1 MTRLDDGAIR
11 LRDGQTVWQ
20 AEALRPMPAPRS
32 PTVTQTDF
40 VIVGAGIT
48 GAFLAERLTRGGAS
62 CVVIDRHAPASGS
75 TAASTAML
83 LWELDASLLEL
94 EQRFGSVAAGRI
106 AHDCLERVRA
116 IGALAHGLNIAC
128 DFAFRPS
135 LYLAGDKLDATD
147 LREEA
152 RLRCHLG
159 ITGEVLDSGA
169 LAARGVI
176 GDGALLYGGAAEAD
190 PVKLARGL
198 LAAAVARRARIITPA
213 VAMVYETLPDGV
225 VVSTREGDVVR
236 ARWLVLANGYE
247 MPDFV
252 PVGRHHIVQTWA
264 IATEAIAQRPWA
276 GDALVWEASDPYLYM
291 RTTAEGRV
299 IVGGAD
305 EEGVDPAA
313 AARSTPAKTRE
324 LLAAGTGRCPGL
336 AGLQAEF
343 AWTGAFG
350 VTDDSLPFIGR
361 VPGRP
366 WCLAAYGYGGN
377 GITFSALAAE
387 LIAAELEGGPHAD
400 APLYAL
406 DRDG

>member
-11 LRDGQTVWQ
+11 LRDGATVWQ
-20 AEALRPMPAPRS
+20 SGMTPTKEAARLPRII
-32 PTVTQTDF
+32 QADF

-48 GAFLAERLTRGGAS
+48 GAFIAERLTRRGAS
-62 CVVIDRHAPASGS
+62 IAVIDRHAPASGS

-94 EQRFGSVAAGRI
+94 EQRFGAESAGRI
-106 AHDCLERVRA
+106 AQDCIERVQA
-116 IGALAHGLNIAC
+116 IGALANRLSIAC
-128 DFAFRPS
+128 DFAFRRS
-135 LYLAGDKLDATD
+135 LYLAGDKLDAAD

-152 RLRCHLG
+152 QLRGHLG
-159 ITGEVLDSGA
+159 IKGSFLDSDA
-169 LAARGVI
+169 LAARGVV

-198 LAAAVARRARIITPA
+198 LAAAVARGAEIITPA

-252 PVGRHHIVQTWA
+252 PVGRHQIVQTWA
-264 IATEAIAQRPWA
+264 IATEASARRPWV

-291 RTTAEGRV
+291 RTTADGRV
-299 IVGGAD
+299 IIGGAD
-305 EEGVDPAA
+305 EEGVEPATA
-313 AARSTPAKTRE
+313 KRSTPGKTRE
-324 LLAAGTGRCPGL
+324 LVLAGAGRCPGI
-336 AGLQAEF
+336 AGLEAEF

-350 VTDDSLPFIGR
+350 VTEDSLPFIGR
-361 VPGRP
+361 VPGKP

-387 LIAAELEGGPHAD
+387 LLSAEIDGQPHPD
-400 APLYAL
+400 ARLFAL

>member
-1 MTRLDDGAIR
+1 MR
-11 LRDGQTVWQ
+11 LREGATVWQ
-20 AEALRPMPAPRS
+20 TGLEPPKAAARLPR
-32 PTVTQTDF
+32 TTHADF

-48 GAFLAERLTRGGAS
+48 GAFLAERLTRGGGS
-62 CVVIDRHAPASGS
+62 VVVIDRHAPASGS

-94 EQRFGSVAAGRI
+94 EQRLGAEAAGRI
-106 AHDCLERVRA
+106 AQDCIERVQA
-116 IGALAHGLNIAC
+116 IGALVHRLNIPC
-128 DFAFRPS
+128 DFTFRQS
-135 LYLAGDKLDATD
+135 LYLAGDKLDAAD

-152 RLRCHLG
+152 GLRQHLG
-159 ITGEVLDSGA
+159 IKGAYLDSGK

-176 GDGALLYGGAAEAD
+176 GDGALLYGGAAEVD

-198 LAAAVARRARIITPA
+198 MAAAVARGAEIITPA

-252 PVGRHHIVQTWA
+252 PVGRHHTVQTWA
-264 IATEAIAQRPWA
+264 IATEAITQRPWA

-291 RTTAEGRV
+291 RTTADGRV

-305 EEGVDPAA
+305 EEGVDPATA
-313 AARSTPAKTRE
+313 QRSTPAKARE
-324 LLAAGTGRCPGL
+324 LLEAGTGRCPGI
-336 AGLQAEF
+336 AGLGAAF

-387 LIAAELEGGPHAD
+387 LLSAELEGRPHAD
-400 APLYAL
+400 ARLYAL

>member
-1 MTRLDDGAIR
+1 MPRLDDGVMR
-11 LRDGQTVWQ
+11 LREGQTVWQ
-20 AEALRPMPAPRS
+20 AGAPR
-32 PTVTQTDF
+32 PTPRLPRTIQAEL

-48 GAFLAERLTRGGAS
+48 GAFLAERFTRKGAS
-62 CVVIDRHAPASGS
+62 VVVIDRHAPASGS

-94 EQRFGSVAAGRI
+94 EQRFGAEAAGRI
-106 AHDCLERVRA
+106 AHDCMERVQA
-116 IGALAHGLNIAC
+116 IGALSHKLNIAC

-135 LYLAGDKLDATD
+135 LYLAGDKLDAAD

-152 RLRCHLG
+152 GLRGHLG
-159 ITGEVLDSGA
+159 IMGEVLDSGA
-169 LAARGVI
+169 LAARGLI
-176 GDGALLYGGAAEAD
+176 GEGALLYAGAAETD

-198 LAAAVARRARIITPA
+198 MAVAVARGAEIITPA

-252 PVGRHHIVQTWA
+252 PVGRHRIVQTWA
-264 IATEAIAQRPWA
+264 IATEASAQPPWA
-276 GDALVWEASDPYLYM
+276 GGALVWEASDPYLYM
-291 RTTAEGRV
+291 RTTANGRV
-299 IVGGAD
+299 IIGGAD
-305 EEGVDPAA
+305 EEGVDPGTAD
-313 AARSTPAKTRE
+313 RSTPVKAGE
-324 LLAAGTGRCPGL
+324 LLTAGAERCPGI
-336 AGLQAEF
+336 AGREAAF

-350 VTDDSLPFIGR
+350 VTQDTLPFIGR

-387 LIAAELEGGPHAD
+387 LLAAELEGEPHAD
-400 APLYAL
+400 AALYAL